1 MPAPLSSTDPPFFYS
16 STGQRKNGTHHGN
29 ALRCWICSSL
39 AFLVLAP
46 VISIML
52 GLHLH
57 ARDFRYVP
65 DGDIVPFNDRTLRIE
80 AVLIGADPFAGLMT
94 MDWTIAGEEKSL
106 CSELNLGAC
115 TDVNIFFDKYARLP
129 FSSLCVH

>member
-1 MPAPLSSTDPPFFYS
+1 
-16 STGQRKNGTHHGN
+16 
-29 ALRCWICSSL
+29 
-39 AFLVLAP
+39 
-46 VISIML
+46 ML

-80 AVLIGADPFAGLMT
+80 AVLIGADPFSGSMT

-106 CSELNLGAC
+106 CNEQNLGAC
-115 TDVNIFFDKYARLP
+115 TVVNIFFDKYARLP